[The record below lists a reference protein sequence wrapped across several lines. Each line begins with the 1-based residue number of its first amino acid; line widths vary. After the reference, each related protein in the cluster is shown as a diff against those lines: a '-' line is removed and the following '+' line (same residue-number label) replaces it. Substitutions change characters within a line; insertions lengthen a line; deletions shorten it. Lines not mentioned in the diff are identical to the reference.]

1 MGLTPSRRLAYA
13 FVAFLAGDAAMLL
26 YMLLNAFIARSQTL
40 AAHAGDPYGH
50 LPVAIQAF
58 SLYAVASLVGWV
70 IVGIPVALL
79 LPAHFV
85 KRWSWF
91 TVIALGAFLG
101 IPALVLVLLVIDGGR
116 LVLDGGRSVL
126 AGTAPLF
133 ILSILVSTVSFVIYI
148 ALLRKQLRD
157 N

>member
-1 MGLTPSRRLAYA
+1 
-13 FVAFLAGDAAMLL
+13 
-26 YMLLNAFIARSQTL
+26 
-40 AAHAGDPYGH
+40 
-50 LPVAIQAF
+50 
-58 SLYAVASLVGWV
+58 
-70 IVGIPVALL
+70 
-79 LPAHFV
+79 
-85 KRWSWF
+85 
-91 TVIALGAFLG
+91 VIALGAFLG